1 MALAFAPG
9 ALYKR
14 SVRRV
19 PWWRLQERFES
30 TAAGRVAISLLIVAS
45 LAFVVAEN
53 LPRSSLRHDVLVP
66 GQPYLNAV
74 GLDQHW
80 EVFAPNP
87 RKQVIDLVSRVT
99 FSDGS
104 QAVWRLPDRGALVG
118 AYSDYRWRKWLE
130 NAIAD
135 ANRPLWRPLALWTA
149 RRVSTGGK
157 RPVRVTLIRRFYDLL
172 PPGSR
177 PDRGPWK
184 EFAYYTL
191 ALPQGAARAGA

>member
-1 MALAFAPG
+1 MA
-9 ALYKR
+9 
-14 SVRRV
+14 
-19 PWWRLQERFES
+19 WWRLQERFEA
-30 TAAGRVAISLLIVAS
+30 TAAGRVAISLLIAAS

-66 GQPYLNAV
+66 GQPYLNVA

-87 RKQVIDLVSRVT
+87 RKQVIDLVSQVT

-104 QAVWRLPDRGALVG
+104 KAVWRLPDRGALVG
-118 AYSDYRWRKWLE
+118 TYSDYRWRKWLE

-135 ANRPLWRPLALWTA
+135 ANRGLWRPLALWTA
-149 RRVSTGGK
+149 RRVSTGVK
-157 RPVRVTLIRRFYDLL
+157 RPVRVTLIRRFYSLF

-177 PDRGPWK
+177 PDRGPWN

-191 ALPQGAARAGA
+191 ALPAATVGGRG